1 MYFVDVDKCLLL
13 LVVLLLVLMC
23 SCQLHFCRLKCFCL
37 ILDVFFFFSSRRRHT
52 RCALV
57 TGVQTCALPIS
68 SQEARHRDDARRFAM
83 RSGLI
88 ASLSIAVAAVA
99 GLVIGDDALPVALA
113 DKANGAITSD
123 ATRPTLAGN
132 PVRDYLSSAERS
144 RGLRN
149 GLLPAG
155 TRSLLNTPGRMRHGD
170 YKWNEDGVPPGQ
182 LTVWVDLRTQDRKS
196 TRLNSSH

>member
-1 MYFVDVDKCLLL
+1 MRISDCSSDV
-13 LVVLLLVLMC
+13 C
-23 SCQLHFCRLKCFCL
+23 SSDL
-37 ILDVFFFFSSRRRHT
+37 
-52 RCALV
+52 
-57 TGVQTCALPIS
+57 
-68 SQEARHRDDARRFAM
+68 
-83 RSGLI
+83 
-88 ASLSIAVAAVA
+88 LSIAVAAVA

-170 YKWNEDGVPPGQ
+170 YKWNEDGVPPGPLTGCVEWLTQ
-182 LTVWVDLRTQDRKS
+182 LLPEFTGGEHIVHGIGASWENEGS
-196 TRLNSSH
+196 

>member
-1 MYFVDVDKCLLL
+1 
-13 LVVLLLVLMC
+13 
-23 SCQLHFCRLKCFCL
+23 
-37 ILDVFFFFSSRRRHT
+37 
-52 RCALV
+52 
-57 TGVQTCALPIS
+57 
-68 SQEARHRDDARRFAM
+68 M

-155 TRSLLNTPGRMRHGD
+155 PRALLNTPGDRQGVVSGKGVSGR
-170 YKWNEDGVPPGQ
+170 EDIGG
-182 LTVWVDLRTQDRKS
+182 RRI
-196 TRLNSSH
+196 R

>member
-1 MYFVDVDKCLLL
+1 
-13 LVVLLLVLMC
+13 
-23 SCQLHFCRLKCFCL
+23 
-37 ILDVFFFFSSRRRHT
+37 
-52 RCALV
+52 
-57 TGVQTCALPIS
+57 
-68 SQEARHRDDARRFAM
+68 M

-170 YKWNEDGVPPGQ
+170 YRSEEHTSELQSLMRISYAVFCLKQKNN
-182 LTVWVDLRTQDRKS
+182 RTEHKAAAA
-196 TRLNSSH
+196 